1 MKLFIEP
8 LDVMFFRDGKPFV
21 AGQTHLAQS
30 LFPPTALTFQ
40 GAIRSAILAT
50 AGTSVE
56 LFGLVQQGAHDP
68 EATRL
73 LEEIGGSTSF
83 GRLRLRGPFVASI
96 SGEITAPTA
105 AEEWYP
111 CPADILTRRGDEGS
125 DPTRRLPVDQPPW
138 MSDLS
143 DTLRPLWAFTGARV
157 EATNGLIS
165 GAELARYLAGDAP
178 RVMRINQFVTREERL
193 GIGLSTGK
201 KVAEEGQL
209 YTLEVCRFNAIDGR
223 RLGFIL
229 DIEGT
234 TRLPDRG
241 VLALGG
247 ERRGATY
254 EQIAASPWPEGQGV
268 AQAIDATRCF
278 LLYLATPA
286 LYTQEPLWLP
296 DFIDP
301 DSLVGTRDGV
311 TIKVRAVSAGR
322 PVPIG
327 GWDLASNRPRA
338 MHPAVPASSVYWCEV
353 LSGTGQ
359 DVMQAFHG
367 QCLSSM
373 SVEIGFGQTFV
384 GRWPHV

>member
-30 LFPPTALTFQ
+30 LFPPTSLTFQ

-50 AGTSVE
+50 AGIGVDR
-56 LFGLVQQGAHDP
+56 FQQAQRGAQDA
-68 EATRL
+68 EATL
-73 LEEIGGSTSF
+73 LVEEIGGPTSF
-83 GRLRLRGPFVASI
+83 GHLRLRGPFVASI
-96 SGEITAPTA
+96 SDGISVPTA
-105 AEEWYP
+105 AEEWFP
-111 CPADILTRRGDEGS
+111 CPADVLTRRGDEGS
-125 DPTRRLPVDQPPW
+125 DPTRLLPVDQPLW

-143 DTLRPLWAFTGARV
+143 DTLWPLWGFTSARV
-157 EATNGLIS
+157 EAANGFIN

-178 RVMRINQFVTREERL
+178 QVVRINQFVTQEERL
-193 GIGLSTGK
+193 GIGLSTSK

-209 YTLEVCRFNAIDGR
+209 YTLEVYRFNTTNGR

-229 DIEGT
+229 DVEGT
-234 TRLPDRG
+234 TRLPHRG
-241 VLALGG
+241 MLALGG

-254 EQIAASPWPEGQGV
+254 EQIAALPWPEGQGV

-286 LYTQEPLWLP
+286 IFTRDPVWLP
-296 DFIDP
+296 HFIDP

-311 TIKVRAVSAGR
+311 TIKVRAVTAGR

-327 GWDLASNRPRA
+327 GWDLASNRPRP
-338 MHPAVPASSVYWCEV
+338 MHPAIPASSVYWCEV

-373 SVEIGFGQTFV
+373 FAEIGFGQTFV

>member
-30 LFPPTALTFQ
+30 LFPPTSLPFQ
-40 GAIRSAILAT
+40 GAIRSAILA
-50 AGTSVE
+50 ASGVGVDR
-56 LFGLVQQGAHDP
+56 FQQAQGGAQDA
-68 EATRL
+68 EATL
-73 LEEIGGSTSF
+73 LVEEIGGSTSF
-83 GRLRLRGPFVASI
+83 GHLRLRGPFVASI
-96 SGEITAPTA
+96 SDGISVPAV
-105 AEEWYP
+105 AEERFP
-111 CPADILTRRGDEGS
+111 CPADVLTHREDEGRE
-125 DPTRRLPVDQPPW
+125 PTRLLPVDQPPW

-143 DTLRPLWAFTGARV
+143 DTLWPLWGFTSARL
-157 EATNGLIS
+157 EAANGFIN

-178 RVMRINQFVTREERL
+178 QVMPITQFVTQEERL
-193 GIGLSTGK
+193 GIGLSPGK

-209 YTLEVCRFNAIDGR
+209 YTREVYRFNATNGR

-229 DIEGT
+229 DVEGT
-234 TRLPDRG
+234 TRLPPRG
-241 VLALGG
+241 MLALGG

-254 EQIAASPWPEGQGV
+254 EHIAASQWPEGQRV
-268 AQAIDATRCF
+268 AQAIDATRYF

-286 LYTQEPLWLP
+286 LFTQDPVWLP

-301 DSLVGTRDGV
+301 DSLVGTRNGV

-338 MHPAVPASSVYWCEV
+338 MHPAIPASSVYWCEV
-353 LSGTGQ
+353 LSGIGQ
-359 DVMQAFHG
+359 DVMRAFHG

-373 SVEIGFGQTFV
+373 FAEIGFRQTFV

>member
-1 MKLFIEP
+1 

-50 AGTSVE
+50 TGIRVE
-56 LFGLVQQGAHDP
+56 LFRQVQQGAHDP

-73 LEEIGGSTSF
+73 LEEIGGSASF

-96 SGEITAPTA
+96 SDGISVPTA

-111 CPADILTRRGDEGS
+111 CPADVLTRRGDKGS
-125 DPTRRLPVDQPPW
+125 DPTRLLPVDQPLW

-143 DTLRPLWAFTGARV
+143 DTLWPLWAFTSARV
-157 EATNGLIS
+157 EAANGLIS
-165 GAELARYLAGDAP
+165 GAELARYLAGDVP
-178 RVMRINQFVTREERL
+178 QVMRINQFVAREERL
-193 GIGLSTGK
+193 GLGLSTGK

-209 YTLEVCRFNAIDGR
+209 YTLEVYRFNATDGR

-229 DIEGT
+229 DVEGT

-241 VLALGG
+241 MLALGG

-254 EQIAASPWPEGQGV
+254 EQIVALASPEGQGV
-268 AQAIDATRCF
+268 SRVIDTTQRF
-278 LLYLATPA
+278 LLYLATPSIFK
-286 LYTQEPLWLP
+286 QEPLWLP

-301 DSLVGTRDGV
+301 DSLLGTRDGV

-322 PVPIG
+322 PGPIG
-327 GWDLASNRPRA
+327 GWDLVSKRPRA
-338 MHPAVPASSVYWCEV
+338 MRPAVPGGSVYWCEV

-359 DVMQAFHG
+359 DVMHAFHG

-373 SVEIGFGQTFV
+373 FAEIGFGQTFV